1 MHSPHTALAH
11 GRAPSVRRRVGVRS
25 ELGWSR
31 ATYRFQALVI
41 DLLGEAVSTWHRAAA
56 ALKAESA
63 NLRALAVRVQLTR
76 TTVRLEVEG
85 SGRRGLFAP
94 GPPDPER
101 GGGFGLPLVPAL
113 SRRSS
118 PARVAEGGSRVWAQ
132 LRRTRVSVPAATT
145 NPSGHPGG
153 GRPSQFRINQRA
165 GGDPTPATP
174 AGGQP

>member
-11 GRAPSVRRRVGVRS
+11 GRAPLVPRHVGVRS

-31 ATYRFQALVI
+31 ATRRSQALVI
-41 DLLGEAVSTWHRAAA
+41 DLLGEAVSPWRRATA
-56 ALKAESA
+56 ALKAASA
-63 NLRALAVRVQLTR
+63 NLRAVAVRVQLTR

-85 SGRRGLFAP
+85 SGRRGVIAP
-94 GPPDPER
+94 RPPDPER

-113 SRRSS
+113 SRRLS

-132 LRRTRVSVPAATT
+132 LRRAPVAAATT

>member
-1 MHSPHTALAH
+1 MHSPHRARAH
-11 GRAPSVRRRVGVRS
+11 GRARLVPRRVGVRS

-31 ATYRFQALVI
+31 ATGRFQALVI
-41 DLLGEAVSTWHRAAA
+41 DLLGKAVSTWHRAAA

-85 SGRRGLFAP
+85 SGRRGVIAP

-113 SRRSS
+113 SERSG
-118 PARVAEGGSRVWAQ
+118 RECVEGGSRVWAQ

-153 GRPSQFRINQRA
+153 GRPSQFRINPRA
-165 GGDPTPATP
+165 GGDPAPATP